1 MAPADEISEHS
12 GFDMLNAELTEFA
25 RAIREKKPYPI
36 PIDDILHGMST
47 FDAIVRSAKS
57 GNVEPVMEPAVR

>member
-36 PIDDILHGMST
+36 PIDDILHGMSA

-57 GNVEPVMEPAVR
+57 GKVEPVIEPAVR